1 LELLKPQFSRTR
13 NAPRGRLFGARMA
26 LAAVA
31 EGTDIPALFR
41 LGDTALPRS

>member
-13 NAPRGRLFGARMA
+13 NAPRGRLFGAWKTP
-26 LAAVA
+26 AAVA

-41 LGDTALPRS
+41 AIDTATPRS